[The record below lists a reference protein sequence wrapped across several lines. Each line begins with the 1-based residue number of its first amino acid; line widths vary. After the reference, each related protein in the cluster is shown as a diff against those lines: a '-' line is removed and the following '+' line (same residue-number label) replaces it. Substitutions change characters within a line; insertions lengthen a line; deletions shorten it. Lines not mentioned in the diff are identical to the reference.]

1 MLGTLTPASSSPC
14 QGQTQSMPREES
26 ESGHM
31 RIYQS
36 MCVELKNNCD
46 LSCQKSSSQKWF
58 SRPFIGCQNCSMP
71 NPPSIKTSFDCQE

>member
-14 QGQTQSMPREES
+14 QGQTQSMPRGES

-36 MCVELKNNCD
+36 MCVELKNNLWLSD
-46 LSCQKSSSQKWF
+46 LSCQKSSSLNVVLKTIYWLPKLF
-58 SRPFIGCQNCSMP
+58 HAKPSLHQN
-71 NPPSIKTSFDCQE
+71 